1 VGSSDPLTTE
11 LLLPAEIPP
20 EQERAIVEAF
30 HSIGVT
36 ARARVIPPRR
46 GVGDLQ
52 WLVLAALPLQAFL
65 GGLGSEAAKG
75 ALEGLKRLVTVVVA
89 SRPAEAVRPDQ
100 VLVLED
106 PMSQLQIVLEADL
119 PTDAYRQL
127 VELDLSAIRQGPLH
141 YDRQHSRWRSELD
154 EWRQSKA
161 PS

>member
-1 VGSSDPLTTE
+1 VGSSELTAE
-11 LLLPAEIPP
+11 LLLPTEVSP
-20 EQERAIVEAF
+20 EQEQAIVEAF
-30 HSIGVT
+30 RTIGVA
-36 ARARVIPPRR
+36 ARSRVIPPRR

-75 ALEGLKRLVTVVVA
+75 TYEGLKHLVA
-89 SRPAEAVRPDQ
+89 SVVGDQPEPAQPGQ
-100 VLVLED
+100 VLVMED
-106 PMSQLQIVLEADL
+106 PTSGLQIVLEADL

-127 VELDLSAIRQGPLH
+127 VGLDLSTIRQGPLH
-141 YDRQHSRWRSELD
+141 YDRQRSRWRSELD